1 MDKIYMD
8 AKDQN
13 VAANVVYYNG
23 TDLKVFADSKCK
35 NQIAADEL
43 FDLCLKGVIVRVGEN
58 SYAVPTEFK
67 KESGIV
73 KLNVTVAGA
82 VKTLLSK

>member
-13 VAANVVYYNG
+13 VATNVVYYNG

-67 KESGIV
+67 KESGII
-73 KLNVTVAGA
+73 KLNVTIGGT

>member
-35 NQIAADEL
+35 NQIAANEL
-43 FDLCLKGVIVRVGEN
+43 LDLCLKGVIVRVGED

-67 KESGIV
+67 KESGVV
-73 KLNVTVAGA
+73 KLNVTIGGT

>member
-58 SYAVPTEFK
+58 SYAIPTEFK
-67 KESGIV
+67 MESGVV
-73 KLNVTVAGA
+73 KLNVTVAGT

>member
-13 VAANVVYYNG
+13 VATNVVYYNG

-73 KLNVTVAGA
+73 KLNVTIGGA

>member
-43 FDLCLKGVIVRVGEN
+43 FDLCLKGVIVRVGED
-58 SYAVPTEFK
+58 SYAIPTEFK

-73 KLNVTVAGA
+73 KLNVTIGGA